1 MARRDRHRGC
11 PIRVPAAPWP
21 GTARQL
27 GEAADA
33 EGMADRLRVRYARA
47 VDLGDPRAP
56 EFAAQA
62 DRLANLARRLRSL
75 NDA

>member
-1 MARRDRHRGC
+1 MTVT
-11 PIRVPAAPWP
+11 VPAAPWP

-33 EGMADRLRVRYARA
+33 EGMADRLRVRHARA
-47 VDLGDPRAP
+47 AELGDPRAP

-62 DRLANLARRLRSL
+62 DRLARLARSLRSL
-75 NDA
+75 DDA